1 MSHLICR
8 LILSMRRTSDWSMQM
23 TLDQIVEESCR
34 LPRQQIAELV
44 DKLTLS
50 LHQAMEPRLESS
62 WKETV
67 STRVMEIQ
75 SGNVEAISGVE
86 VSEQIRKIVGR

>member
-1 MSHLICR
+1 MG
-8 LILSMRRTSDWSMQM
+8 M

-34 LPRQQIAELV
+34 LPRQQMAELV

-50 LHQAMEPRLESS
+50 LHQAMEPRLESA

-67 STRVMEIQ
+67 SARVAEIR
-75 SGNVEAISGVE
+75 SGNVEGIPGVG
-86 VSEQIRKIVGR
+86 VSERIGEIVGR

>member
-1 MSHLICR
+1 
-8 LILSMRRTSDWSMQM
+8 MQM
-23 TLDQIVEESCR
+23 TLDQIVEVSCR

-50 LHQAMEPRLESS
+50 LHQAIEPGVESA

-67 STRVMEIQ
+67 ASRVAEIQ
-75 SGNVEAISGVE
+75 SGNVEGTLGTE
-86 VSEQIRKIVGR
+86 VSERIAKIIGR

>member
-1 MSHLICR
+1 
-8 LILSMRRTSDWSMQM
+8 MQM

-50 LHQAMEPRLESS
+50 LHQAIEPGVESA

-67 STRVMEIQ
+67 AARVAEIR
-75 SGNVEAISGVE
+75 SGNVEGVSGAE
-86 VSEQIRKIVGR
+86 VSEQLAKIVGR

>member
-1 MSHLICR
+1 
-8 LILSMRRTSDWSMQM
+8 MRRITDGLMQM
-23 TLDQIVEESCR
+23 TVDQLVEESSR

-50 LHQAMEPRLESS
+50 LHQSIEPWVESA

-67 STRVMEIQ
+67 SQRVAEIR
-75 SGNVEAISGVE
+75 SGSVDGVAGAE
-86 VSEQIRKIVGR
+86 VSEQISKIVGP